1 MKFNFKVMKLEQLLK
16 LRKIPFTTEQKER
29 ISKAYNFAHEA
40 HQGQKRAS
48 GEDYFVHCS
57 ETAGI
62 LVKMGLGSITV
73 SAALLHDTYEDT
85 DVSLEEIEKEFGKDI
100 AFIVKGVSKLSKV
113 QLKGSEET
121 YYLNNLQKMFLA
133 MAADIRVVLIKLA
146 DRLHNM
152 KTLSSLP
159 REKQQRIARETME
172 VFVPI
177 ANRLGIGELKGQLED
192 LCFKYLDPR
201 NYKYV
206 LDIEREVY
214 PIRKKYVN
222 EVIKKL
228 KKKLKEEGIDF
239 IDVHGRAKHYFSLY
253 QKLQKYDNDIDR
265 VYDLVG
271 IRIIVPKVADCYEAL
286 GVVHKNYKPL
296 IGRIKDYISLPKP
309 NGYKSIHT
317 TIFGPKSKIME
328 IQIRT
333 EKMHDEAEYGIA
345 AHWIYDQTKG
355 GDWKRYIFGNR
366 HKPKVPNE
374 EIEWVKQL
382 KEWHSKTGG
391 GSDEFWSSL
400 KIDFFKDYIFVF
412 TPAGDVIELPEG
424 ATPIDFAYK
433 VHSEIGNR
441 TSGVKINGKMS
452 ALDTTLANGDL
463 VEVIT
468 TKNSKLPNRDWL
480 NFVQTAGA
488 REKIKN
494 VLRKG
499 GVKLV

>member
-1 MKFNFKVMKLEQLLK
+1 MKLEQLLK

-48 GEDYFVHCS
+48 GEDYFVHCA

-480 NFVQTAGA
+480 NFVKTAGA
-488 REKIKN
+488 KEKIKN

>member
-1 MKFNFKVMKLEQLLK
+1 MKLDKLFK
-16 LRKIPFTTEQKER
+16 LRKIPFTDDQKKR
-29 ISKAYNFAHEA
+29 IIKAYKFSKEAHE
-40 HQGQKRAS
+40 GQKRAS
-48 GEDYFVHCS
+48 GEEYFVHCA
-57 ETAGI
+57 ETAAT

-73 SAALLHDTYEDT
+73 SSALLHDTYEDT
-85 DVSLEEIEKEFGKDI
+85 DVSLEEIEKEFGKDV

-113 QLKGSEET
+113 QLKGSEEE

-159 REKQQRIARETME
+159 REKQQRIAKETME
-172 VFVPI
+172 IFVPI
-177 ANRLGIGELKGQLED
+177 ANRLGIGEVKGQLED

-206 LDIEREVY
+206 LELEKEIY
-214 PIRKKYVN
+214 PSRKKYVD

-228 KKKLKEEGIDF
+228 KKKLKEEGVEFVDI
-239 IDVHGRAKHYFSLY
+239 HGRAKQYFSLH
-253 QKLQKYDNDIDR
+253 QKLQKHNNDIDR

-271 IRIIVPKVADCYEAL
+271 IRVIVPKVADCYEAL

-317 TIFGPKSKIME
+317 TIFGPKGKIME
-328 IQIRT
+328 VQIRT
-333 EKMHDEAEYGIA
+333 EKMHDESEYGIA
-345 AHWIYDQTKG
+345 AHWIYDQAKG
-355 GDWKRYIFGNR
+355 GDWKRYIFGR
-366 HKPKVPNE
+366 GHDPKVPSA

-382 KEWHSKTGG
+382 KEWHNQTGG
-391 GSDEFWSSL
+391 GSDEFWASL

-412 TPAGDVIELPEG
+412 TPEGDVIELPEG

-433 VHSEIGNR
+433 VHTEVGNR
-441 TSGVKINGKMS
+441 TSGVKVNGKMS
-452 ALDTTLANGDL
+452 ALNIALSNGDL
-463 VEVIT
+463 VDVVT
-468 TKNSKLPNRDWL
+468 TKNFKLPSRDWL
-480 NFVQTAGA
+480 EFVQTANA
-488 REKIKN
+488 KEKIKN
-494 VLRKG
+494 VLRKNG
-499 GVKLV
+499 IKVV

>member
-1 MKFNFKVMKLEQLLK
+1 MKVEELFE
-16 LRKIPFTTEQKER
+16 LRKIPFTKGQKKR
-29 ISKAYNFAHEA
+29 ISKAYDFAKEA

-48 GEDYFVHCS
+48 GEDYFVHCV
-57 ETAGI
+57 ETATT

-113 QLKGSEET
+113 QLKGSEEE

-152 KTLSSLP
+152 RTLSAKPL
-159 REKQQRIARETME
+159 EKQQRIAKETME

-177 ANRLGIGELKGQLED
+177 ANRLGIGEIKGQLED
-192 LCFKYLDPR
+192 ICFKYLDPR

-206 LDIEREVY
+206 LKLEKEVY

-228 KKKLKEEGIDF
+228 KKKFKEEGIKIVD
-239 IDVHGRAKHYFSLY
+239 IHGRAKHYFSLH
-253 QKLQKYDNDIDR
+253 QKLQKYDNDIER
-265 VYDLVG
+265 VYDLAGV
-271 IRIIVPKVADCYEAL
+271 RIIVPKVADCYEIL
-286 GVVHKNYKPL
+286 GIVHKNYKPL

-317 TIFGPKSKIME
+317 TIFGPKGKIIE
-328 IQIRT
+328 VQIRT

-355 GDWKRYIFGNR
+355 GDWKRYIFGQE
-366 HKPKVPNE
+366 HISKVPNK
-374 EIEWVKQL
+374 EIEWVRQL
-382 KEWHSKTGG
+382 KEWHNQTGG
-391 GSDEFWSSL
+391 VSDEFWSSL

-412 TPAGDVIELPEG
+412 TPSGDVIELPEG

-433 VHSEIGNR
+433 VHTEIGNR

-452 ALDTTLANGDL
+452 VLDTALSNGDL

-468 TKNSKLPNRDWL
+468 TKNFKLPNRDWL
-480 NFVQTAGA
+480 EFVQTAGA
-488 REKIKN
+488 KEKIKN
-494 VLRKG
+494 ILRKN
-499 GVKLV
+499 GVKVV

>member
-1 MKFNFKVMKLEQLLK
+1 MQLEKLLK
-16 LRKIPFTTEQKER
+16 SRKIPFTKEQKKR
-29 ISKAYNFAHEA
+29 ITKAYEFAQEA

-48 GEDYFVHCS
+48 GDEYFVHCI
-57 ETAGI
+57 ETAAT
-62 LVKMGLGSITV
+62 LVRMGLGSITV
-73 SAALLHDTYEDT
+73 SSALLHDTYEDT
-85 DVSLEEIEKEFGKDI
+85 DVSLEEIEKEFGRDV

-113 QLKGSEET
+113 QLKGSEEA

-152 KTLSSLP
+152 KTLSALP
-159 REKQQRIARETME
+159 REKQQRIAKETME
-172 VFVPI
+172 IFVPI
-177 ANRLGIGELKGQLED
+177 ANRLGIGEIKGQLED

-206 LDIEREVY
+206 LGLEKDVL

-222 EVIKKL
+222 EAIKKL
-228 KKKLKEEGIDF
+228 KRKLKEEGIEYVD
-239 IDVHGRAKHYFSLY
+239 IHGRAKHYFSLH
-253 QKLQKYDNDIDR
+253 QKLQKHDNNIDR

-271 IRIIVPKVADCYEAL
+271 IRIIVPNVASCYEVL

-296 IGRIKDYISLPKP
+296 IRRIKDYISLPKP

-317 TIFGPKSKIME
+317 TIFGPKGKIME
-328 IQIRT
+328 VQIRT

-355 GDWKRYIFGNR
+355 GDWKRYIFGRGNDPR
-366 HKPKVPNE
+366 VPGK

-382 KEWHSKTGG
+382 KEWHSQTGG

-412 TPAGDVIELPEG
+412 TPEGDAIELPEG

-433 VHSEIGNR
+433 VHTEIGNR
-441 TSGVKINGKMS
+441 TSGAKVNGKMS
-452 ALDTTLANGDL
+452 TLDTELLNGDL

-468 TKNSKLPNRDWL
+468 TKNKKLPNRDWL
-480 NFVQTAGA
+480 DFVKTTQA
-488 REKIKN
+488 RDKIKN
-494 VLRKG
+494 VLRRSGMKI
-499 GVKLV
+499 V

>member
-1 MKFNFKVMKLEQLLK
+1 MSLEKLLERK
-16 LRKIPFTTEQKER
+16 KIPFSDEQKKR
-29 ISKAYNFAHEA
+29 ITKAYRFAKKA

-48 GEDYFVHCS
+48 GDDYFVHCVD
-57 ETAGI
+57 TAMT

-85 DVSLEEIEKEFGKDI
+85 DVSLEEIKNEFGKDI

-113 QLKGSEET
+113 QLKGSEED

-152 KTLSSLP
+152 KTLSALP
-159 REKQQRIARETME
+159 REKQQRIAKETME

-177 ANRLGIGELKGQLED
+177 ANRLGIGEIKGKLED

-206 LDIEREVY
+206 LELEREIY
-214 PIRKKYVN
+214 PMRQKYVN

-228 KKKLKEEGIDF
+228 KKKLKVEGVSFVDI
-239 IDVHGRAKHYFSLY
+239 HGRAKHYYSLHN
-253 QKLQKYDNDIDR
+253 KLQRYDNDINK
-265 VYDLVG
+265 VYDLVAV
-271 IRIIVPKVADCYEAL
+271 RVIVPKVADCYEAL
-286 GVVHKNYKPL
+286 GIVHKNYRPL

-317 TIFGPKSKIME
+317 TIFGPKGKILE

-333 EKMHDEAEYGIA
+333 EQMHDEAEYGIA
-345 AHWIYDQTKG
+345 AHWIYDQKKG
-355 GDWKRYIFGNR
+355 GDWKRFIFGGS
-366 HKPKVPNE
+366 HDPKVPGE

-382 KEWHSKTGG
+382 KEWHNQSGG
-391 GSDEFWSSL
+391 GTDEFWKSL
-400 KIDFFKDYIFVF
+400 KIDFFQNHIFVF
-412 TPAGDVIELPEG
+412 TPKGDAIELPEK

-433 VHSEIGNR
+433 VHTEIGNR
-441 TSGVKINGKMS
+441 TSGAKVNGKMS
-452 ALDTTLANGDL
+452 SLDTTLSNGDL

-468 TKNSKLPNRDWL
+468 TKNFKLPSRDWL
-480 NFVQTAGA
+480 NFVRTAQA
-488 REKIKN
+488 KEKIKN
-494 VLRKG
+494 VLRKKG
-499 GVKLV
+499 IKII